1 MKEFDIKKG
10 WYSKIEGDL
19 LPKLME
25 EVFGNVKAEGDVY
38 VSSFGVL
45 EAVKV
50 KAVSKTIMAIDTV
63 NKTGSF
69 SDDEILNSKRA
80 LNKFMELA
88 TGFDAKT
95 RMKREQKKAKEGKI

>member
-10 WYSKIEGDL
+10 WYSKVEGDL
-19 LPKLME
+19 LPGLMKD
-25 EVFGNVKAEGDVY
+25 VFGNVEQDGDMY

-45 EAVKV
+45 ARIEVKIL
-50 KAVSKTIMAIDTV
+50 SKTLMAVDTV
-63 NKTGSF
+63 NAEGTF
-69 SDDEILNSKRA
+69 DDNMILESKRA

-88 TGFDAKT
+88 TGFDAKA